1 MSATPG
7 LSYSMSLSSTRPL
20 ESKPARTLCG
30 AFRSGG
36 LAIAM
41 TRIPPHSLACTPHIA
56 VLLPK
61 GYILGHDKQPKRTQK
76 RIHVIRGKKV
86 MLDSD
91 LASLYEVEVKQ
102 LNQAVKRNINRFPD
116 DFMFRLPKDEFAE
129 VIANCDHIQM
139 KYKPTLPNVFTEQA
153 AAMAACGGR
162 QGCGSGLACFIFRV
176 MPILG
181 GNGKRKSSKRNAQ
194 GRVEKARRVCRCKG
208 GWQFP
213 FAWNV
218 VGFTQKHVSDAV
230 FRRSVMESNAGAVAP
245 RH

>member
-116 DFMFRLPKDEFAE
+116 DFMFRLTKDEFAE
-129 VIANCDHIQM
+129 VVTNCDHLQM
-139 KYKPTLPNVFTEQA
+139 KYRPTLPNVFTEQGVAMLA
-153 AAMAACGGR
+153 AVLNSQKAIDVNIQIMRAFIQLRNYVFSNHELHEQIGDLRKLLMLHMENTDSRLSEHDEAIR
-162 QGCGSGLACFIFRV
+162 QIMLALNGLIEH
-176 MPILG
+176 PP
-181 GNGKRKSSKRNAQ
+181 KT
-194 GRVEKARRVCRCKG
+194 KAI
-208 GWQFP
+208 
-213 FAWNV
+213 
-218 VGFTQKHVSDAV
+218 GF
-230 FRRSVMESNAGAVAP
+230 GAS
-245 RH
+245 